1 MAEEGPGKMELV
13 EVKANDILAERRALY
28 DRFMTAT
35 TWAAGATVLVLVLM
49 WIFLV

>member
-13 EVKANDILAERRALY
+13 EVKAEDILPERRAFY
-28 DRFMTAT
+28 DWFMTGT
-35 TWAAGATVLVLVLM
+35 TWAAGATVVVLVLM